1 MWIPIAEQMPN
12 EMQTV
17 VVGQIIPA
25 TGMYRK
31 FAGWLRDGVWYSYL
45 QDQETVGEMGDVRA
59 IDFWLPIPEWDPGCG
74 VFLGGW
80 PA

>member
-1 MWIPIAEQMPN
+1 
-12 EMQTV
+12 
-17 VVGQIIPA
+17 
-25 TGMYRK
+25 MYRK

-45 QDQETVGEMGDVRA
+45 QDQEAVGEMGDVRA
-59 IDFWLPIPEWDPGCG
+59 IDFWLPIPEWDPGCN